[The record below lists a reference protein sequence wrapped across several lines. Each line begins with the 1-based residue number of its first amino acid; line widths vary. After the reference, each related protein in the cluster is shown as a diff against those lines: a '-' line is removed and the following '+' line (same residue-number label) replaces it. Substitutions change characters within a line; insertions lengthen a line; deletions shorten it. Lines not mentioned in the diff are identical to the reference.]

1 MKRWDLLVTEE
12 NDPFLNL
19 ALEEVLAVRVGKGA
33 IPPILRLWR
42 NGDCF
47 VIGRL
52 NYRRFAKQVERLEKE
67 GFSVVERLSGGEAIF
82 QDEGCLNFSII
93 VPRPYNGWKWDKL
106 EEIFKVLCSGLIKG
120 LEKLGIY
127 CEHSQV
133 DSFCSGPYDLAT
145 GGKKIAGVSLAL
157 RSKFVLIHGT
167 LIVNTDL
174 KKYVATLK
182 KFYGKIKE
190 DKITSLEKEAG
201 KKLQTNELFKNI
213 LGSYADLFSIKFVQR
228 SLSGEEKVEAEKL
241 RVKYQILEKKVT

>member
-1 MKRWDLLVTEE
+1 MRRWDLLITQV
-12 NDPFLNL
+12 NDPSFNL
-19 ALEEVLAVRVGKGA
+19 ALEEILAYRVGEGI
-33 IPPILRLWR
+33 IPPTLRLWK
-42 NGDCF
+42 NANCF

-52 NYRRFAKQVERLEKE
+52 RARRFIKRIQKVKEE
-67 GFSVVERLSGGEAIF
+67 GFSVVERLSGGEAIY

-120 LEKLGIY
+120 LEKLDIY

-190 DKITSLEKEAG
+190 DKITSLEKEADR
-201 KKLQTNELFKNI
+201 KLQTNELFKNI
-213 LGSYADLFSIKFVQR
+213 LGSYADLFSIKFVHR
-228 SLSGEEKVEAEKL
+228 SLSSEEKAEAEKL
-241 RVKYQILEKKVT
+241 RVKYQLLEKKVT